1 MVMARKG
8 LRQRLSGVAA
18 SVLRGFAGGNRGGVA
33 VWGAI
38 MFVPLL
44 GFIGLGV
51 DGARGYMVK
60 ARLSQALDSAGLAAG
75 KQFTN
80 EAKAIEVANTV
91 FKANFPAGYM
101 DAALTGPEITF
112 NAEAQ
117 TVQVA
122 ASAVLSTYFVHL
134 VGVNTLTVGASAE
147 VMRQGINL
155 EIALVLDVTGSMSGQ
170 RIVDLKD
177 AAKDLVDIVVYADQS
192 QYYSKVAVVPYSNAV
207 NPGSYAAQVRGSI
220 NTTTMAITGI
230 SKANPAVVTA
240 ANHGFS
246 NGARVFI
253 TGVNGMT
260 QVNNSTTARS
270 STSSAS
276 PATNAAVWVV
286 ANRTTNTFQL
296 RYPNGSNVDS
306 TGWNTYSSG
315 GQIHCVTAG
324 CSYYAFQSAE
334 SGNTW
339 RAFPASNCA
348 SERTGAERYT
358 DAPPSTALLGRVY
371 PAGNNPCIGSTVLPM
386 ESSKDGVKTFIDSL
400 TIAGSTAGHI
410 GIAWGWYMLSPNW
423 AYLWPG
429 ASQGAAYGTPELVK
443 IAVIMTDGAF
453 NTAYC
458 NGVISKDSGSGSG
471 NTYDHIN
478 CNATNGTAFTQG
490 LALCNAMKTAGIVV
504 FTVGF
509 DIGSQAGVEDFM
521 RNCATTQWHFYNA
534 ADGGAL
540 KQAFR
545 DIAVNISR
553 LRLSK

>member
-1 MVMARKG
+1 MAQTKPSR
-8 LRQRLSGVAA
+8 RLASAA
-18 SVLRGFAGGNRGGVA
+18 AALLRGFLGGNRGGVA
-33 VWGAI
+33 VWAGI
-38 MFVPLL
+38 LIVPLL
-44 GFIGLGV
+44 SFMGLGV
-51 DGARGYMVK
+51 DSARGYMVR
-60 ARLSQALDSAGLAAG
+60 ARLSQALDAAGLAAG
-75 KQFTN
+75 KQFQD
-80 EAKAIEVANTV
+80 EAKAIEIANTV
-91 FKANFPAGYM
+91 FKANFPPGYM
-101 DAALTGPEITF
+101 DAALSGPVITF
-112 NAEAQ
+112 NTEAQ

-122 ASAVLSTYFVHL
+122 ASAVLPTYFVRL
-134 VGVNTLTVGASAE
+134 IGVDTLNVAANAE

-155 EIALVLDVTGSMSGQ
+155 EIALVLDVTGSMAGQ
-170 RIVDLKD
+170 KILDLKD
-177 AAKDLVDIVVYADQS
+177 AAKDLIDIVVYADQS
-192 QYYSKVAVVPYSNAV
+192 RYYSKVAVVPYSNAV
-207 NPGSYAAQVRGSI
+207 NPGSYAAQVRGTI
-220 NTTTMAITGI
+220 NTTTKAITGI
-230 SKANPAVVTA
+230 TKANPAVVTS

-246 NGARVFI
+246 NGDRIFI

-296 RYPNGSNVDS
+296 RYPNGSNVNS
-306 TGWNTYSSG
+306 TNWGTYTSG

-324 CSYYAFQSAE
+324 CGYYAFQSAE
-334 SGNTW
+334 TGNTW

-348 SERTGAERYT
+348 SERTGTHKYT
-358 DAPPSTALLGRVY
+358 DAAPSTALLGRVY
-371 PAGNNPCIGSTVLPM
+371 PAGNNPCIGSTILPM
-386 ESSKDGVKTFIDSL
+386 ESSRDGLKAFVDGL
-400 TIAGSTAGHI
+400 TVAGSTAGHI

-423 AYLWPG
+423 AYLWPS
-429 ASQGAAYGTPELVK
+429 ASRGAAYGTPELAK

-458 NGVISKDSGSGSG
+458 NDVIAKDAGSGSG

-478 CNATNGTAFTQG
+478 CNATNGTAFAQG
-490 LALCNAMKTAGIVV
+490 LALCSAMKASGIIV

-509 DIGSQAGVEDFM
+509 EIGSEAGAEDFM
-521 RNCATTQWHFYNA
+521 RDCATSQWHFYNA

-553 LRLSK
+553 LRLSR